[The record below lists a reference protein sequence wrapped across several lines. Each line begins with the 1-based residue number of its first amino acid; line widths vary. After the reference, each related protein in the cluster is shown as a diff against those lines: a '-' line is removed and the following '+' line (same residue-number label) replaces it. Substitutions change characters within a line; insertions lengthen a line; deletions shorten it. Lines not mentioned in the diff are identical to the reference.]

1 MRLFRKI
8 TLLNFAA
15 VALLLFMIIKVLVV
29 NHTTNYNNG
38 WDIFAIFIFA
48 GFSSLLIVVDYFI
61 QTKIKNRLKLFF
73 VELFVLIIV
82 VGIGFLL
89 INN

>member
-1 MRLFRKI
+1 MTQKI

-15 VALLLFMIIKVLVV
+15 VALFLFTVIEILIV
-29 NHTTNYNNG
+29 NHKANYNNG
-38 WDIFAIFIFA
+38 WDIFAIFMCA

-61 QTKIKNRLKLFF
+61 QTKIKNRLNLFL
-73 VELFVLIIV
+73 VELIVLIV
-82 VGIGFLL
+82 MVGIGLLL